1 MWFLGHLATY
11 LASAMVGL
19 YLNEYFSCL
28 ILGSRLGYADEQKET
43 REQNVRVLLKHAS
56 SAFGVGGA
64 YVAFM
69 HELTW
74 PALALT
80 VILANIAP
88 VFLFLV
94 FRAGRHFGLAA
105 YRKWFAERK

>member
-11 LASAMVGL
+11 LASAMFGM
-19 YLNEYFSCL
+19 YLNEFFARL
-28 ILGSRLGYADEQKET
+28 LLGSHLGYAGEQKERKEKT
-43 REQNVRVLLKHAS
+43 TKTLLKHAS

-69 HELTW
+69 HQLPW
-74 PALALT
+74 YGLAIT
-80 VILANIAP
+80 VILTNIAP

-94 FRAGRHFGLAA
+94 FRTGRHYCIAA
-105 YRKWFAERK
+105 YNKWSANR